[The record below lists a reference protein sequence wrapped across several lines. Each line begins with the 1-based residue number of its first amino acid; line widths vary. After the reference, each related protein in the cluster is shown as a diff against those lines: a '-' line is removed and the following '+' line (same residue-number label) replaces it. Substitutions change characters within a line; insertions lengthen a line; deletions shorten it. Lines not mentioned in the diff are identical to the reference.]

1 MTARALPPDHPQRY
15 SMTLELH
22 ARPFPPV
29 AAPSQ
34 AIQVAFKPLEDR
46 ARDHGGHLDHLI
58 ALIDRF
64 GGPRP
69 ARDAQQYF
77 AELGRVKLKWERHAE
92 FVSYTFYEDGPTDA
106 PFALALEDVAPAD
119 WLAAAPGAVI
129 SAIRVHIEEV
139 ADAAAAEEAVRGRFM
154 RHFVRES
161 YVAASVAEGQATVI
175 GDFRIHEDGFTRFA
189 VLSGPKSGSRRLG
202 RVVQR
207 LIEVETYRMLSLLA
221 LPLARDMTGQLDEI
235 EAEITALIQDFSRAS
250 RRDDAMLAQLVSL
263 SAAIEALSAETAFR
277 FAASRAYAAL
287 VDQRVEALGERRA
300 ADRQLLAEFLARRFR
315 PAMRTCEAAER
326 RLHDLADRANR
337 TTALLSARVN
347 VAVETQNQG
356 LLESMNRRAEAQLR
370 LQRTVEG
377 LSVVAISYYAVSLG
391 AYFVAPFETAIGLGQ
406 AETQALIGV
415 PIVLGVWGFLRRVR
429 KSLEGDG

>member
-1 MTARALPPDHPQRY
+1 
-15 SMTLELH
+15 
-22 ARPFPPV
+22 
-29 AAPSQ
+29 
-34 AIQVAFKPLEDR
+34 
-46 ARDHGGHLDHLI
+46 
-58 ALIDRF
+58 
-64 GGPRP
+64 
-69 ARDAQQYF
+69 
-77 AELGRVKLKWERHAE
+77 
-92 FVSYTFYEDGPTDA
+92 
-106 PFALALEDVAPAD
+106 
-119 WLAAAPGAVI
+119 
-129 SAIRVHIEEV
+129 
-139 ADAAAAEEAVRGRFM
+139 M

-207 LIEVETYRMLSLLA
+207 LIEVETYRMLSMLA
-221 LPLARDMTGQLDEI
+221 LPIARDMTGQLNEI